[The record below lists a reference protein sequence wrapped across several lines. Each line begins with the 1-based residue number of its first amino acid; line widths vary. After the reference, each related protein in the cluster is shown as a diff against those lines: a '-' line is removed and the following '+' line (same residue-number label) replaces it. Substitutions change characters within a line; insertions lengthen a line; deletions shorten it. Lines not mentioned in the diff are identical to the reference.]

1 MKKDLNEIPEKFHIL
16 FTSDW
21 NQGNDSEL
29 LPLQRAK
36 LNELNL
42 EYNRWSINESI
53 RKSKLVKEEEFVGGF
68 VKLKDIN

>member
-42 EYNRWSINESI
+42 EYNRWSINEAI
-53 RKSKLVKEEEFVGGF
+53 RKSKPVKEEEFIGGF
-68 VKLKDIN
+68 E